1 MHRAATNCAACI
13 VHRVSRAPRAAQPAT
28 YATPHATWTALQY
41 IGELCRYLLAVE
53 PSPAEKKHK
62 IRIAIGNGLRPEIW
76 DTFQKR
82 SAPSRTDHSSAHTAR
97 PSRFQQ
103 FSKRGRVLTGGRGGF
118 PLSEFAAW
126 PPCSFGIPEIGEF
139 YGATE
144 ANIALFNWSR
154 GYQGQVG
161 SGRPRVSRVGALG
174 CNRACAGSAATRTTH
189 PSVSCRQTGGRS
201 ALQRSA
207 DRAGAAPPCARAV

>member
-13 VHRVSRAPRAAQPAT
+13 VHIVSRAPRAAQPAT

-103 FSKRGRVLTGGRGGF
+103 FSKRGHSRMEPF
-118 PLSEFAAW
+118 P
-126 PPCSFGIPEIGEF
+126 
-139 YGATE
+139 
-144 ANIALFNWSR
+144 
-154 GYQGQVG
+154 
-161 SGRPRVSRVGALG
+161 
-174 CNRACAGSAATRTTH
+174 
-189 PSVSCRQTGGRS
+189 
-201 ALQRSA
+201 
-207 DRAGAAPPCARAV
+207 AVF